1 VTTLKPSDLDR
12 IANWPLTTQKDYTAL
27 MTYVRGL
34 WSGAGKWDRNA
45 GVYELHASEED
56 EDIIDSLKDNAL
68 FWATCWE
75 SSNRHGTHVF
85 KTP

>member
-1 VTTLKPSDLDR
+1 MTDVKPSDLDR
-12 IANWPLTTQKDYTAL
+12 IANWPLTTQKDYVAL

-34 WSGAGKWDRNA
+34 WSGQGRWDRTE
-45 GVYELHASEED
+45 GVYELHATEDD
-56 EDIIDSLKDNAL
+56 EDLIESLRDNAL

-85 KTP
+85 RTP